1 MNIISLYF
9 AVWLVVDLGYKDI
22 HYAIAFSASMFL
34 AAILMPA
41 LGCLSDGNGR
51 LNAHQ
56 NKSGFLSQRRLLF
69 LLIFTAG
76 SVLSVVLF
84 ALLPKSAI
92 ILILIL
98 FSLSNFFYEGGM
110 VFYNALLQAVSDEN
124 NVGEVSGFGVALG
137 YMGSIVGMI
146 LVSPFVTGEVF
157 GWKVPL
163 MEGGGRSAAFLPTA
177 IFFALFSVPIF
188 LFVREKPSVSAVTD
202 IDFNRTKSLS
212 GAYRDIWHSLKA
224 TKKYPGLL
232 RFLIADFFFEDAIAS
247 VIIFM
252 AVFTNRLLGWD
263 SAQMNIFLIVSTLSA
278 MLGAYPL
285 GRLADYL
292 SPKRVLAA
300 MVLGWIIV
308 LVLFSLNRGETL
320 FWILGPI
327 VGLLLGGVWAT
338 SRPLLMRLSPPERL
352 GEFFGLFSLSGRS
365 AAICGPMV
373 WGIVVYFFSPDKIVG
388 QITAK
393 YITLLVRKIEPS
405 FVLSPEGAAQLPYR
419 LAILSLAAL
428 VGIGFMILK
437 KVPDTKGFDR
447 SRQGC

>member
-22 HYAIAFSASMFL
+22 YYSIAFSASMLL
-34 AAILMPA
+34 AAVLMPA

-51 LNAHQ
+51 PDAHRD
-56 NKSGFLSQRRLLF
+56 KPGFLSQRRLLF

-76 SVLSVVLF
+76 SVLSVAIF

-92 ILILIL
+92 ILVLIL

-110 VFYNALLQAVSDEN
+110 VFYNAMLRAVSNEN

-137 YMGSIVGMI
+137 YMGSIVGMV
-146 LVSPFVTGEVF
+146 LVLPFVTGKLF
-157 GWKVPL
+157 GWDIPFI
-163 MEGGGRSAAFLPTA
+163 EGGGRSAAFLPTA
-177 IFFALFSVPIF
+177 LFFALFSVPIF
-188 LFVREKPSVSAVTD
+188 LFVREKPLTSVAFDVAP
-202 IDFNRTKSLS
+202 NRPRSLG
-212 GAYRDIWHSLKA
+212 GAYRDIWQSLEA

-232 RFLIADFFFEDAIAS
+232 DFLIADFFFEDAIAS

-252 AVFTNRLLGWD
+252 AVFTNRILGWD
-263 SAQMNIFLIVSTLSA
+263 STQMSIFLIVSTLSA

-285 GRLADYL
+285 GWLADRL
-292 SPKRVLAA
+292 SPKKVLSAV
-300 MVLGWIIV
+300 VLGWIIV
-308 LVLFSLNRGETL
+308 LVMFSLNRGAAM

-338 SRPLLMRLSPPERL
+338 SRPLLMRLSPPEKL

-365 AAICGPMV
+365 AAICGPLV
-373 WGIVVYFFSPDKIVG
+373 WGTVVYFFSPDKLIG

-393 YITLLVRKIEPS
+393 YLTLSARQIIPS
-405 FVLSPEGAAQLPYR
+405 FVLSQKGAAELPYR

-428 VGIGFMILK
+428 VAVGFLILEE
-437 KVPDTKGFDR
+437 VPDTKKFDELR
-447 SRQGC
+447 SDH